1 MKSEDLIPKF
11 KRKELS
17 PQYLSETFQ
26 DDSNIRFGM
35 LLDAVDEYDVQFRLT
50 HIFELMEYKEKSLE
64 YVNELICFLSGED
77 SHKYLL
83 NEMERFIEI
92 YSPKSNSSKLIFSIL
107 KNAFDDLMIVNTILN
122 IEEMHFE
129 GDV

>member
-1 MKSEDLIPKF
+1 MKSENLIPEF
-11 KRKELS
+11 RRKELS

-26 DDSNIRFGM
+26 DDSNIRFSM

-122 IEEMHFE
+122 IEEMRLE
-129 GDV
+129 GDI